1 MRDPLHHSHLGE
13 KKEGERG
20 EKEGERGEGKEG
32 DREGGE
38 GRERDRE
45 TKKDGCVRVIKK
57 GGRRME
63 KGKDEE
69 GRRRT
74 KRKSSKLW
82 VHLKQHSLRLI
93 IREELSLP
101 PLMEQPSLSSGK

>member
-57 GGRRME
+57 EGGEWRRGRT
-63 KGKDEE
+63 KKDEE
-69 GRRRT
+69 GRR
-74 KRKSSKLW
+74 
-82 VHLKQHSLRLI
+82 
-93 IREELSLP
+93 
-101 PLMEQPSLSSGK
+101 GKAVNYGYT